1 MQVVRRFHLLVLGG
15 PKVGKLTFMQTYL
28 GDDENQKAAKNK
40 GLLAN
45 ASIEKQIQIP
55 ERATIILHK

>member
-15 PKVGKLTFMQTYL
+15 PKVGKLTFMHTYL
-28 GDDENQKAAKNK
+28 GDDVNQKAAKNK

-45 ASIEKQIQIP
+45 ASIEKQI
-55 ERATIILHK
+55 